1 MSPIQTSRRHFS
13 VSNLEVNARKQAN
26 MAKKYPSSK
35 WVPLD
40 VQRHLEPD
48 VLVALGL
55 GERIEEWYAPWLG
68 KLGSI
73 DAYDAPA
80 ILAWRNETIKDAR
93 RNFNLEA
100 PISMIVTSA
109 AGHVKVLQEPC
120 PAYHA
125 IREGARFRDALSS
138 IAARVAH
145 DDALFESMYS
155 KFDASS
161 VSYIVD
167 GALFELLS
175 SNFGDVERA
184 FWTAAV
190 EINRVE
196 FGLVLSIDFQEFID
210 RLPPAKAQP

>member
-1 MSPIQTSRRHFS
+1 
-13 VSNLEVNARKQAN
+13 

-40 VQRHLEPD
+40 VQRHLEPV

-55 GERIEEWYAPWLG
+55 GERIHEWYAPWLG
-68 KLGSI
+68 KLSSI

-109 AGHVKVLQEPC
+109 AGYMKILQEPC

-145 DDALFESMYS
+145 DDALFDLVYS
-155 KFDASS
+155 EFDASN
-161 VSYIVD
+161 VSRIVES
-167 GALFELLS
+167 ALFELLS
-175 SNFGDVERA
+175 LKFGDVARS

-196 FGLVLSIDFQEFID
+196 FGRDLSIDSQEFID